1 MTPNRGPTSLSNVD
15 VVVFALAELGGAAGD
30 VPHERVAYKAFEL
43 APDRFSWSL
52 PEYSHLPDKDT
63 ARVALEDARKA
74 KYGRLVVGSERHGH
88 WRLSETG
95 ASWLG
100 LNGQRIGDAL
110 HVRPSLPGQKPRDV
124 ARTISALKSHAVF
137 REFEQGHLDELPVQA
152 LTSLLGCSPDA
163 SPRVIR
169 SRFDVLATS
178 AEASGDSQARALVAE
193 LRQRFPSLLAKED
206 FDEAR

>member
-15 VVVFALAELGGAAGD
+15 VVVFALAELGGAAGMSHTKGS
-30 VPHERVAYKAFEL
+30 PTG
-43 APDRFSWSL
+43 PSSWRRIGSPGASL
-52 PEYSHLPDKDT
+52 ST
-63 ARVALEDARKA
+63 ATCPTRTLHGLRLRMPGSRSTAASSW
-74 KYGRLVVGSERHGH
+74 GRRHGH

-95 ASWLG
+95 ASWLS

-137 REFEQGHLDELPVQA
+137 REFEQGHLNELPVQA
-152 LTSLLGCSPDA
+152 LTSLLGCSPTG
-163 SPRVIR
+163 PWRVIR

-178 AEASGDSQARALVAE
+178 AEASGDAQARALVAE
-193 LRQRFPSLLAKED
+193 LRQRFPSLLARRG
-206 FDEAR
+206 FR